1 MPKAKTP
8 PAADAA
14 APSKRWPLAKRTMFR
29 SLPKAPSLRELS
41 PQVTEGVPLLF
52 RDRQQ
57 DPQGEPA
64 VGPMKGHGAVVALG
78 GSISDLDIGL
88 PRSSMMICLAAE
100 AESEIPIISDAKT
113 ATARSADKNLFFICF
128 LLKNCLNFRYVSP
141 KRTFS
146 LFENNTYRSLVL
158 STLSL

>member
-1 MPKAKTP
+1 
-8 PAADAA
+8 
-14 APSKRWPLAKRTMFR
+14 MFR

-78 GSISDLDIGL
+78 GRLHTLQVVAAVGVVDGQTVRAQL
-88 PRSSMMICLAAE
+88 PGWAQ
-100 AESEIPIISDAKT
+100 
-113 ATARSADKNLFFICF
+113 
-128 LLKNCLNFRYVSP
+128 
-141 KRTFS
+141 
-146 LFENNTYRSLVL
+146 
-158 STLSL
+158 